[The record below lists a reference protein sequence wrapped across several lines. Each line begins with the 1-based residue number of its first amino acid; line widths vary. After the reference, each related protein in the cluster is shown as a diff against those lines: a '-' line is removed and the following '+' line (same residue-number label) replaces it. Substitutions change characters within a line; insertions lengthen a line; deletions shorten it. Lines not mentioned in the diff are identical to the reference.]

1 MKVLLGLAA
10 LVAAS
15 TAHVASAATLI
26 QTDSEQVALFGFSGF
41 DTRLGTLDKVTLT
54 VALNKSRGWMVS
66 VPSGG
71 VTTANLA
78 WTIDGRWQ
86 LRSDNPALDMP
97 FVALTGAG
105 TSFVPLDRQGDGR
118 NFGFFMVRAS
128 GAATFTFDPA
138 AFLNRRVTFN
148 GYDYGHTVGSGDT
161 SFSGV
166 PLGGSVNQL
175 QGGCIVLGGNPIA
188 PGEDLCGV
196 ADYTLTYEYT
206 PAVPEP
212 GTWALMI
219 AGFATT
225 GVALRR
231 RRRTTAPA

>member
-10 LVAAS
+10 VVAVS

-26 QTDSEQVALFGFSGF
+26 QTDSEQVALTGFSGF

-54 VALNKSRGWMVS
+54 VALNKSRGWVVS

-71 VTTANLA
+71 ATTASLA
-78 WTIDGRWQ
+78 WTIDGQWQ
-86 LRSDNPALDMP
+86 LRSDNAALDMP

-105 TSFVPLDRQGDGR
+105 TSVVPLDQQSDGR
-118 NFGFFMVRAS
+118 NFGFFTVRAS

-148 GYDYGHTVGSGDT
+148 GYDYGQTVGSGDT

-166 PLGGSVNQL
+166 PMGGAVNQL

-196 ADYTLTYEYT
+196 ADYTLTYDYT

-212 GTWALMI
+212 GTWAMMI
-219 AGFATT
+219 AGFAIT
-225 GVALRR
+225 GASLRR
-231 RRRTTAPA
+231 RHKAVVTA

>member
-10 LVAAS
+10 VLAAS

-86 LRSDNPALDMP
+86 LRSDNAALDMP

-105 TSFVPLDRQGDGR
+105 TSVVPLDRQGDGR

-166 PLGGSVNQL
+166 PLGGAVNQL

-196 ADYTLTYEYT
+196 ADYTLTYDYT

-212 GTWALMI
+212 GTWALTI